1 MGSSI
6 LAILSLLI
14 ISYSVGSV
22 RVINESEAALVER
35 LGKYRA
41 TLRPGLNFVVP
52 LLDRVVLRENL
63 REQTL
68 DIEPKTAITRDN
80 VTLEVDSIVYWRI
93 LDLEKTYYAIEDVE
107 FAIQEL
113 VTTTLRSEIG
123 KLELQSTFSSRE
135 RINKAL
141 LDELDEATEPWG
153 VKVNRVEVQEIK
165 PPPEVVE
172 SMQREQAA
180 MIERNAEILKAE
192 GQKKAK
198 ILEAEGTVQSMQ
210 LLAQAFDGAENRKD
224 ILNFLIAQRYVE
236 ANQKLGESDN
246 SKVVFMNPRDL
257 TEGLVDLIDSEV
269 NVRDLKGN

>member
-1 MGSSI
+1 MGPSI

-22 RVINESEAALVER
+22 RVVNESEAALVER
-35 LGKYRA
+35 LGKYRM
-41 TLRPGLNFVVP
+41 TLRPGLNFIVP
-52 LLDRVVLRENL
+52 LLDRVVLKENL

-68 DIEPKTAITRDN
+68 DIDPKTAITRDN

-93 LDLEKTYYAIEDVE
+93 LDLEKTYYSIEDVE

-224 ILNFLIAQRYVE
+224 ILKFLIAQRYVE

>member
-22 RVINESEAALVER
+22 RVVNESEAALVER
-35 LGKYRA
+35 LGKYRS
-41 TLRPGLNFVVP
+41 TLRPGLNFIVP
-52 LLDRVVLRENL
+52 MLDRVVLRENL

-68 DIEPKTAITRDN
+68 DIDPKTAITRDN
-80 VTLEVDSIVYWRI
+80 VTLDIDSIVYWRI

-141 LDELDEATEPWG
+141 LDVLDEATEPWG

-165 PPPEVVE
+165 LPPEVEE

-180 MIERNAEILKAE
+180 MIERNAEILRAE

-198 ILEAEGTVQSMQ
+198 ILEAEGTVQSME
-210 LLAQAFDGAENRKD
+210 LLARAFDGAENRKE

-236 ANQKLGESDN
+236 ANQKLGESNN

-269 NVRDLKGN
+269 NVRDVKGN

>member
-22 RVINESEAALVER
+22 RVVNESEAALVER
-35 LGKYRA
+35 LGKYRL
-41 TLRPGLNFVVP
+41 TLRPGLNFIVP

-210 LLAQAFDGAENRKD
+210 LLAQAFDGAENRKE
-224 ILNFLIAQRYVE
+224 ILNFLIAQQYVD

-269 NVRDLKGN
+269 NVRDIKGN

>member
-35 LGKYRA
+35 LGKYLA